1 MSFNLNA
8 ILVILTVSFL
18 GAFKSNIEAAELTW
32 YDSEGRPLVVKGREV
47 KRKAGEEFIIA
58 DKKVAEN
65 ISPAP
70 IIAPRS
76 TLRTDLSSASY
87 NNKSFYRYSF
97 YRPNSYRRG
106 HSFFNRSY
114 RGNHVYSNR
123 YRYSYRRNYLPLRRS
138 YYVR

>member
-8 ILVILTVSFL
+8 IFAILTVSFL
-18 GAFKSNIEAAELTW
+18 GAFNSNIEAAEQTW

-47 KRKAGEEFIIA
+47 KRKAGEELIIV
-58 DKKVAEN
+58 DEKVAKN
-65 ISPAP
+65 SSPAP

-97 YRPNSYRRG
+97 
-106 HSFFNRSY
+106 FNRSY
-114 RGNHVYSNR
+114 RGNHVYKNR